1 MEEQQPAKFYH
12 HLIMLFVVGLFLVL
26 GLFCLLFAE
35 HSYRYVR
42 AFQQEG
48 AQVNAEILKLDVAE
62 KCTTR
67 DGRKSCS
74 MEPRLRFQYEHPEF
88 GIKRHRRF
96 ISRNLTGRLRQQG
109 LEAGVP
115 ISYAV
120 VRPSEYALYF
130 ADLVGFDIGE
140 SKLEVRIKG
149 EDEDWYFYG
158 AVAGFGAVGLGCV
171 FMALMFLYGMFKVM
185 GGSRRV

>member
-1 MEEQQPAKFYH
+1 MKEQRRPKFYH
-12 HLIMLFVVGLFLVL
+12 YIAMLVSISIFVGVCT
-26 GLFCLLFAE
+26 FCLLFAE
-35 HSYRYVR
+35 HSYRYVQ
-42 AFQQEG
+42 AFQKQG

-62 KCTTR
+62 KCTTN
-67 DGRKSCS
+67 DGRKTCS

-88 GIKRHRRF
+88 GVKRHRRF
-96 ISRNLTGRLRQQG
+96 ISRNLAGRLRQQG

-130 ADLVGFDIGE
+130 ADMIGFDLKE
-140 SKLEVRIKG
+140 SKFEVRIKG
-149 EDEDWYFYG
+149 EDEDWFFYL
-158 AVAGFGAVGLGCV
+158 AIAGFGAVGVGCG
-171 FMALMFLYGMFKVM
+171 FLALMLLFGMFKTM